1 MSEIE
6 SLQQRVI
13 TLESTL
19 TYLQYDLEQ
28 INQVV
33 LEQQKQIQH
42 LTQQWQRFEEILSG
56 NQPDLP
62 DPFEDLPPH
71 Y

>member
-13 TLESTL
+13 TLESNL

-33 LEQQKQIQH
+33 LEQQRQIE
-42 LTQQWQRFEEILSG
+42 LLQQKLERFEESRSG

-62 DPFEDLPPH
+62 HPFEDLPPH